1 VSIIYLGPEIWFL
14 ANTEGVKFEKEY
26 AENKNLPDPTT
37 TDNVEYKI
45 VLSILKESIPKRPSS
60 RVCPRRPPPV

>member
-1 VSIIYLGPEIWFL
+1 M
-14 ANTEGVKFEKEY
+14 KFEKEY

-37 TDNVEYKI
+37 TNNVEYKI

-60 RVCPRRPPPV
+60 RVCPRRSPPV

>member
-1 VSIIYLGPEIWFL
+1 MCRRPR
-14 ANTEGVKFEKEY
+14 TEGVKFEKEY

-37 TDNVEYKI
+37 TNNVEYKI
-45 VLSILKESIPKRPSS
+45 VLSILKESIPKRPYS